1 MAKIETFEELKCW
14 QSARELT
21 RETYRL
27 CSTDPLASDYR
38 LSSQLTS
45 AAVSSMTNIA
55 EGFARY
61 HRGDF
66 VRFLDIAQSSAAE
79 VKSLLYVVGDLQY
92 ASPER
97 VKALQNL
104 CDKTQGL
111 TLGLLRHVKRRQQAT
126 NQTRESPP
134 AYQVSESTS
143 PLSLPDAHTVPPMN

>member
-1 MAKIETFEELKCW
+1 MAKIESFEELKCW

-21 RETYRL
+21 REIYRL
-27 CSTDPLASDYR
+27 CSSKPLASDYR
-38 LSSQLTS
+38 LSNQLTS

-79 VKSLLYVVGDLQY
+79 VKSLLYVIGDLQY
-92 ASPER
+92 ASTEQIHT
-97 VKALQNL
+97 LQTL

-111 TLGLLRHVKRRQQAT
+111 TLGLLRYVKQRQQSE
-126 NQTRESPP
+126 NQTREPPTSYQAPKSNSP
-134 AYQVSESTS
+134 SSF
-143 PLSLPDAHTVPPMN
+143 PDMYTTPP